1 MVSLIGMRSILFGA
15 LILSLQAPA
24 TSPGVSDDESGLSA
38 ARTAMQTLEPLVGT
52 FTLTAGETGTDGSAF
67 KETGTRECRWM
78 FDHSA
83 IYCEDRRTLVEASG
97 RYQRLYAHRRFAA
110 IYRWR
115 AAGKAFERVNV
126 GISGAPSVTTLTT
139 HEGGRYS
146 YTFEI
151 ASSSFRGEPLAAT
164 SELAIERDRH
174 VVKQDLRSKVSD
186 FAESYVE
193 TATRR

>member
-1 MVSLIGMRSILFGA
+1 MLSMMFVP

-24 TSPGVSDDESGLSA
+24 TPPGVSDDESGVTP
-38 ARTAMQTLEPLVGT
+38 ARTAMQILEPLVGS

-78 FDHSA
+78 FDRAA

-97 RYQRLYAHRRFAA
+97 RYQRLYSHRRFAA

-115 AAGKAFERVNV
+115 SPDKVFERVSV
-126 GISGAPSVTTLTT
+126 GISGAPSVTTLTAQ
-139 HEGGRYS
+139 EAGRYS
-146 YTFEI
+146 YTFEV

-164 SELAIERDRH
+164 SELVIERDRH
-174 VVKQDLRSKVSD
+174 VVRQELRSKVSH
-186 FAESYVE
+186 FAESYAE
-193 TATRR
+193 TATRSSGPTR